1 MITFILG
8 GVKGGKSMLAQFI
21 AKRLSENSGGKL
33 IYLAT
38 MLAGDEED
46 EKRIARHV
54 KDRENWGFETVE
66 ENYNLSD
73 ISELFSKKDVILL
86 DSITAY
92 VQNIIF
98 RDPLKISEVTS
109 EEIYAHIESLSNSV
123 RDIVIVSDY
132 IFSDAVQYNEE
143 IEIYKD
149 VLGGVHT
156 LTAHDSDVVIECAYS
171 NMKFWKNKK
180 NYDFTSILNDYYG
193 LKSHLE
199 YKDI

>member
-21 AKRLSENSGGKL
+21 AKRLSENNGGRL

-46 EKRIARHV
+46 EKRIVRHV

-66 ENYNLSD
+66 ESYNLST
-73 ISELFSKKDVILL
+73 IVNQFSENDVILL

-98 RDPLKISEVTS
+98 RDPLKISDITS
-109 EEIYAHIESLSNSV
+109 ENIYTHIKSISSSV
-123 RDIVIVSDY
+123 GDIVIVSDY

-143 IEIYKD
+143 IEIYKKA
-149 VLGGVHT
+149 LGGVHT
-156 LTAHDSDVVIECAYS
+156 LIAQDSDVVIECAYS
-171 NMKFWKNKK
+171 NMKFWKNELG
-180 NYDFTSILNDYYG
+180 YDFAPILNDYYG

>member
-21 AKRLSENSGGKL
+21 AKRLSENSGGRL

-38 MLAGDEED
+38 MLSGDEED

-66 ENYNLSD
+66 ESYSLAD
-73 ISELFSKKDVILL
+73 IVEHFSEKDVILL

-92 VQNIIF
+92 VQNIVF
-98 RDPLKISEVTS
+98 RDPTKINNITG
-109 EEIYAHIESLSNSV
+109 EEIYAHIASLSNSV
-123 RDIVIVSDY
+123 GNIVIVSDY

-143 IEIYKD
+143 IETYKEI
-149 VLGGVHT
+149 LGCVHS
-156 LTAHDSDVVIECAYS
+156 LIARDSDVVIECAYS
-171 NMKFWKNKK
+171 NMKFWKNQLG
-180 NYDFTSILNDYYG
+180 YDFAPILNDYYG